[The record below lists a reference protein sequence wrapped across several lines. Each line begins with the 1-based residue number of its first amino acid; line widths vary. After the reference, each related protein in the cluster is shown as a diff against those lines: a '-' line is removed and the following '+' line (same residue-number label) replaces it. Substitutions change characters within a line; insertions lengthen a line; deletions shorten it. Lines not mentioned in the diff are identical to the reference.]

1 MSNIKERITI
11 TIMPSL
17 NETLEKISLNSGVSK
32 SQLVEKA
39 VKEMFKKK
47 LNSDLKKLAKMKF
60 DDLPNEDNW
69 DLIQSKID

>member
-1 MSNIKERITI
+1 MSNIKERISI

-17 NETLEKISLNSGVSK
+17 NETLEKISLNSGISK

-39 VKEMFKKK
+39 IKEMFKKK